1 MGFQQQLANYEVMQE
16 AQRCAREDLQEENE
30 RKIEARAEEIAAQCW
45 MRAPLKTDDGYSLA
59 EAITEEI
66 DDLDFNLAML
76 FGARDDI
83 VIMAR
88 FEEAKERVR
97 KAVRAYAQRN
107 AEFEVF
113 KKEQAA

>member
-1 MGFQQQLANYEVMQE
+1 MSFSQALANYEVRQE
-16 AQRCAREDLQEENE
+16 AQRCADEDSKEKKA

-45 MRAPLKTDDGYSLA
+45 MRASLQTDDGYSLA

-66 DDLDFNLAML
+66 DDLDFYLALL

-83 VIMAR
+83 VILAR
-88 FEEAKERVR
+88 FEEAKEHVR
-97 KAVRAYAQRN
+97 NAVRAYAQRN
-107 AEFEVF
+107 AEFEAF

>member
-1 MGFQQQLANYEVMQE
+1 MFQQQLANYEVMQE
-16 AQRCAREDLQEENE
+16 AQRCEEEEAIQARKDAIAE
-30 RKIEARAEEIAAQCW
+30 RAEEIAAQCW
-45 MRAPLKTDDGYSLA
+45 MRTPLKTDDGYSLA

-83 VIMAR
+83 LIMAH
-88 FEEAKERVR
+88 FEAAKERVR
-97 KAVRAYAQRN
+97 KAVRDYAQRN
-107 AEFEVF
+107 AEFEAF